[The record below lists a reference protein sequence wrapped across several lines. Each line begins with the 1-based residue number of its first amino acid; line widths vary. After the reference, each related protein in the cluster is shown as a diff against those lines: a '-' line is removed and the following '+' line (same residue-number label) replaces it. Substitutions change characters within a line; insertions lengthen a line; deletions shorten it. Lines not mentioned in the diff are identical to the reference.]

1 MNLEK
6 LEYYNNKIC
15 IIGSSVPM
23 LSMVLDN
30 LESRSQFPFIYLLNN
45 LGLELETHLFH
56 KAFEIL
62 IIDKLENE
70 HFSLPFLLGVNKVG
84 NKQSVVRCLQLEKDK
99 FVNLTH
105 HNTSISSTTLI
116 KNGVIINCLTSI
128 AANSTINEFVTINRN
143 VSIGHNT
150 EIGAYSTI
158 NPGVNIAGFVKIGDG
173 CTIGMGA
180 NILDGVRIGENTII
194 GAGSLVTK
202 DIPDSVV
209 AYGNPCKII
218 RKNEI

>member
-1 MNLEK
+1 M
-6 LEYYNNKIC
+6 EYYIDKIC
-15 IIGSSVPM
+15 IIGSSGAM

-30 LESRSQFPFIYLLNN
+30 LESRRQFPVIYLLNN

-56 KAFEIL
+56 KAFEII
-62 IIDKLENE
+62 IIDKLEKE
-70 HFSLPFLLGVNKVG
+70 HVSLPFILGVNKVA
-84 NKQSVVRCLQLEKDK
+84 NKQSIVQNLQLEKEK

-105 HNTSISSTTLI
+105 LNTSISSTTVI
-116 KNGVIINCLTSI
+116 KHGVIVNCLTSI
-128 AANSTINEFVTINRN
+128 AANSILNEFVTINRN
-143 VSIGHNT
+143 VSIGHDT

-158 NPGVNIAGFVKIGDG
+158 NPGVNIAGFVKIGDR

-180 NILDGVRIGENTII
+180 NVLDGVKIGENTII

-202 DIPDSVV
+202 DIPDGVV

>member
-6 LEYYNNKIC
+6 LEYCNDKIC

-30 LESRSQFPFIYLLNN
+30 LESRKQFPLIYLLNN
-45 LGLELETHLFH
+45 LGLNLETHLFH
-56 KAFEIL
+56 KSFEIL
-62 IIDKLENE
+62 IIDKLEKE
-70 HFSLPFLLGVNKVG
+70 HFSLPFLLGVNKVA
-84 NKQSVVRCLQLEKDK
+84 NKQSVVQSLQLEKEK
-99 FVNLTH
+99 FVYLTH
-105 HNTSISSTTLI
+105 QTTSISSTTVL
-116 KNGVIINCLTSI
+116 KDGVIVNCLTSI
-128 AANSTINEFVTINRN
+128 AANSTIHELVTINRN

-158 NPGVNIAGFVKIGDG
+158 NPGVNIAGFVTIGER

-180 NILDGVRIGENTII
+180 NIIDGIKIGENSII

-202 DIPDSVV
+202 DIPSGVV